1 MDNVRDGFKSKFGF
15 ILACIGSAVGMG
27 NIWLFP
33 YRVGEFGGAA
43 FLIPYVIFVILLGIS
58 GMAGEMA
65 FGRAMKAGPY
75 GAFTKSFC
83 QRNIKGGNVVGCI
96 PVIGSFG
103 TAIGYS
109 VVVGWFIKY
118 LFAACSGSL
127 MEVTNMGEY
136 FGKISISM
144 SNAPL
149 HILGMLIT
157 FIVMA
162 LGISEGVEKINK
174 YLMPCFF
181 GIFFLLM
188 IYVAFLPGSI
198 QGYQYLFVPQWDA
211 LKNIK
216 TWVFALGQAFFSL
229 SIGGS
234 GTVVYGSYLKDNVD
248 VINCAKKVAFFDTL
262 AAILASVVIIP
273 AVFSFQGDVTS
284 GPALMFISLSSVFQK
299 MPFGRGIAI
308 ILFFAV
314 LVAAITSLINLFE
327 TPVEA
332 IQNKFELSR
341 KKAVF
346 IVSIIAIPI
355 SVLIEDANIVG
366 GWMDFVSIYI
376 IPLGALLAAIT
387 FFWICP
393 KDFARKEVQ
402 KGRVKRIGP
411 WFEIV
416 TKYWFILT
424 TIMVYIL
431 GIFYGGIG

>member
-1 MDNVRDGFKSKFGF
+1 
-15 ILACIGSAVGMG
+15 MG

-43 FLIPYVIFVILLGIS
+43 FLIPYIFFVILLGIS
-58 GMAGEMA
+58 GVASEMA
-65 FGRAMKAGPY
+65 FGRAMKTGPY
-75 GAFTKSFC
+75 GAFSKSFE
-83 QRNIKGGNVVGCI
+83 QRNIKGGKIIGSI

-103 TAIGYS
+103 IAIGYS

-118 LFAACSGSL
+118 FVTACSGSL
-127 MEVTNMGEY
+127 MGIVDMGKY
-136 FGKISISM
+136 FGMVSLSIK
-144 SNAPL
+144 NVPF
-149 HILGMLIT
+149 HVLGMLVT
-157 FIVMA
+157 FTVMA
-162 LGISEGVEKINK
+162 LGISNGIEKINK

-181 GIFFLLM
+181 CIFFLLM

-198 QGYQYLFVPQWDA
+198 QGYQYLFIPQWDS

-248 VINCAKKVAFFDTL
+248 VIDCAKKVVLFDTL
-262 AAILASVVIIP
+262 AAILASIVIIP
-273 AVFSFQGDVTS
+273 VVFSFQGDVTS
-284 GPALMFISLSSVFQK
+284 GPALMFISLPSVFQK
-299 MPFGRGIAI
+299 MPLGNGVAI

-327 TPVEA
+327 TPIET
-332 IQNKFELSR
+332 IENKFKVSR

-346 IVSIIAIPI
+346 IIGFIAIPI
-355 SVLIEDANIVG
+355 SVLMEDANIVG
-366 GWMDFVSIYI
+366 MWMDFVSIYI

-393 KDFARKEVQ
+393 QGFARKEVQ
-402 KGRVKRIGP
+402 KGRAKKIGS
-411 WFEIV
+411 WFEVI
-416 TKYWFILT
+416 TKYWFVFT
-424 TIMVYIL
+424 TFLVYIL